1 MRPESGIRTERHN
14 HRTINQNSNEGRMK
28 NYNKIISLVIPQRPG
43 IKIKSSAR
51 NDDEWLLR
59 SLGRPK
65 WPPVAEAFSSGHDK
79 TGNLSALQSLFN
91 KHNKRRK
98 NKIKISFFVI
108 FFYAESFHVYL
119 NKLRNKLRN

>member
-14 HRTINQNSNEGRMK
+14 HRTINQNSDEGRMK

-98 NKIKISFFVI
+98 NKIKTRQSDCVL
-108 FFYAESFHVYL
+108 YASAANTRRQVR
-119 NKLRNKLRN
+119 KQQ